1 MIIPL
6 ILIWYIIL
14 ILIYTV
20 SFSKFEC
27 FVIYIDF
34 TYIIYPSIVFLINLF
49 SSILSISP
57 LLLSSQHLKGLLW
70 SCGRI
75 VVELTTIIYLSSL
88 VYMSSQ
94 HLKGPLCS
102 CGRIVGGLT
111 TIIYHS
117 SLVYMSFQHVKGPS
131 WLRFYGSWNY
141 NYLCN
146 PIQDYVSKLS
156 VNIVWRYQRCIIRI
170 RKSEKDRQHNGQKKK
185 NKRINNNL

>member
-14 ILIYTV
+14 ILIPAV

-57 LLLSSQHLKGLLW
+57 LLLSSQHVKGPLW

-88 VYMSSQ
+88 VYISSQ
-94 HLKGPLCS
+94 HLKGP
-102 CGRIVGGLT
+102 
-111 TIIYHS
+111 
-117 SLVYMSFQHVKGPS
+117 S
-131 WLRFYGSWNY
+131 WLRYYSSWYY

-146 PIQDYVSKLS
+146 LIQDYVSKLS
-156 VNIVWRYQRCIIRI
+156 VKIVWRYQRCIIRI
-170 RKSEKDRQHNGQKKK
+170 RKSEDRQHNGQKKK